1 MRSIV
6 LAALIAGGCGGSM
19 ISLLAQNGAP
29 VTATPAHDVPLEVVT
44 HKSSTVRDPL
54 PVRGAFVEFADV
66 EAALGFAVS
75 SATVP
80 WAEQHMAQRP
90 EGWQLAV
97 ELVSADAWT
106 HGREVTVTLN
116 ARATLRTRTGNQFIA
131 QTQTHCSRSAAV
143 EPREASQLV
152 FDCMARVGRE
162 LGGWLG
168 GVSP

>member
-6 LAALIAGGCGGSM
+6 LAALVAGGCGGSM
-19 ISLLAQNGAP
+19 ISLLAQHGAP
-29 VTATPAHDVPLEVVT
+29 ATLTPAHEVPLEVVT
-44 HKSSTVRDPL
+44 RKNTTVKDPL
-54 PVRGAFVEFADV
+54 PVRGGFVEFGDL

-80 WAEQHMAQRP
+80 WAEQHMALRP

-97 ELVSADAWT
+97 ELISADAWK
-106 HGREVTVTLN
+106 HGHEVTVALN

-131 QTQTHCSRSAAV
+131 QTQTHCLRSAAV
-143 EPREASQLV
+143 EPREASHV
-152 FDCMARVGRE
+152 IFDCMARLGRE